1 MNLSPYA
8 KTVAVRC
15 RHTRRRRLPVRRW
28 GWGRCNDTRDCHH
41 RLLTTLGVFQVTN
54 TPVAKT
60 SPVQPSVHELLVS
73 DNDPM
78 LGSVIDFPVAPRPV
92 TPKKPRP
99 RPTSKPVAKKR
110 ATTKKGTP
118 DAG

>member
-1 MNLSPYA
+1 MNLSPYS
-8 KTVAVRC
+8 KTVVSAVG
-15 RHTRRRRLPVRRW
+15 TLVAVVIQFAV
-28 GWGRCNDTRDCHH
+28 GDGADAATLGTAIIG
-41 RLLTTLGVFQVTN
+41 LLTTLGVFQVTN